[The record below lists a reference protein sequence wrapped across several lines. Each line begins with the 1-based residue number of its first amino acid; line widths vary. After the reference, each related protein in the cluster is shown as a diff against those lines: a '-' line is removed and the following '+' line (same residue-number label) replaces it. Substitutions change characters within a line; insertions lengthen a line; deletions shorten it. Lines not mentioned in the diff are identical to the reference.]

1 MSKYLHTGWYEFL
14 LPAVSDE
21 GAKEYLRIWID
32 MEDVVPMLRR
42 LDLKYG
48 DRDHPYALNA
58 ADIPDAQRTLLSMAA
73 QHVLAHPEAVRR
85 VAASRRF
92 ASELWERFRIGP
104 SPRSLPYPPVID
116 QVDLDTPKMGLALP
130 YIIDRTALS
139 LPRHGGLP

>member
-1 MSKYLHTGWYEFL
+1 MSEYLHAGWYEFL
-14 LPAVSDE
+14 LPAVSGE

-32 MEDVVPMLRR
+32 MEDVARMLRQ
-42 LDLKYG
+42 LDLRYG

-58 ADIPDAQRTLLSMAA
+58 AEIPDAQRTLLTMVAE
-73 QHVLAHPEAVRR
+73 HVLAHPEAVRR
-85 VAASRRF
+85 AAASRRF

-116 QVDLDTPKMGLALP
+116 QADLDPAKVCLALP
-130 YIIDRTALS
+130 FIIDRAALS